1 MSWLN
6 LLPRKK
12 RRRSHDRILATTS
25 DFLDSLLN
33 RGGVA
38 QIKTIKKEIRQ
49 MDKQEKEVTAFV
61 KGKTIEEIKEAIRK
75 LAEEAWHSPFAH
87 IQDALGVESGDNACY
102 HLSGYG
108 ADEAKRIHLA
118 WLEYYASREIVDFIE
133 EYKEIENALEIR
145 EAIGGAFPRPTE

>member
-1 MSWLN
+1 
-6 LLPRKK
+6 
-12 RRRSHDRILATTS
+12 
-25 DFLDSLLN
+25 
-33 RGGVA
+33 
-38 QIKTIKKEIRQ
+38 
-49 MDKQEKEVTAFV
+49 MDKQEEAVTAFV
-61 KGKTIEEIKEAIRK
+61 KGKTIDEIKEAIRN